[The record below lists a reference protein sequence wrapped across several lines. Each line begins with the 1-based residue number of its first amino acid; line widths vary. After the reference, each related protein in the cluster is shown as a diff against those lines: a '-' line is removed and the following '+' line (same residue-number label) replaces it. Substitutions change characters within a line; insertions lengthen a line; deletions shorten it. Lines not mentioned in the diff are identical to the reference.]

1 MIESPAF
8 TNSMDFFRPLYVKN
22 RTVYNKVWIRIFT
35 CIAVRAILLKPVED
49 ITAAQHLACLRKNVA
64 RRGKPDKI
72 ISDNPP

>member
-1 MIESPAF
+1 MIESFAF
-8 TNSMDFFRPLYVKN
+8 TNSMDFFRPLHVKN

-35 CIAVRAILLKPVED
+35 SIAVRAILLKPVED